1 MLSKPPGLVY
11 QIRMRQ
17 NQTAKQQQVEAL
29 MCAAPVIPVVI
40 VDDPAKA
47 VIMARALVA
56 GGLPAIE
63 VTLRTPRA
71 LECLAA
77 IASEVEGAIPGAGTV
92 LEPAQ
97 IEAVEKAGAR
107 FMVSP
112 GTSPRLLDAADDSAT
127 PLLPGTATA
136 SEIMTLGERGY
147 RHLKFFPASL
157 AGGAPYLKALS
168 SPLPQFRFCPTG
180 GVSMSNARDYL
191 ALPNVLCVG
200 GSWVA
205 PVDAVEAGDAA
216 AIEKLAR
223 EACGLKV

>member
-1 MLSKPPGLVY
+1 MSQNN
-11 QIRMRQ
+11 QI
-17 NQTAKQQQVEAL
+17 AKQSFLET
-29 MCAAPVIPVVI
+29 MMTAAPVVPVVV
-40 VDDPAKA
+40 VDDPKKA
-47 VIMARALVA
+47 VVMARALVA

-77 IASEVEGAIPGAGTV
+77 IAAEVEGASAGAGTV
-92 LEPAQ
+92 LDSGQ
-97 IEAVEKAGAR
+97 VRAVEAAGAR

-112 GTSPRLLDAADDSAT
+112 GTSPRLLDAADDSAV

-136 SEIMTLGERGY
+136 SEMMALGERGY

-180 GVSMSNARDYL
+180 GIGIANARDYL
-191 ALPNVLCVG
+191 SLPNVLCVG

-205 PVDAVEAGDAA
+205 PSEAVEKGDSA
-216 AIEKLAR
+216 AIEALAR
-223 EACGLKV
+223 AAAALIAA

>member
-1 MLSKPPGLVY
+1 MS
-11 QIRMRQ
+11 Q
-17 NQTAKQQQVEAL
+17 NQIAKQHILEAL
-29 MCAAPVIPVVI
+29 MKAAPVIPVVI
-40 VDDPAKA
+40 VDDPHKA

-77 IASEVEGAIPGAGTV
+77 IAREVEGAIAGAGTV
-92 LEPAQ
+92 LEPGQ
-97 IEAVEKAGAR
+97 VKEVEDAGAK

-112 GTSPRLLDAADDSAT
+112 GTSPRLLDAAEDSAV

-136 SEIMTLGERGY
+136 SEIMSLGERGY

-157 AGGAPYLKALS
+157 AGGDPYLKALS
-168 SPLPQFRFCPTG
+168 SPLPHFRFCPTG
-180 GVSMSNARDYL
+180 GISMANAKDYL

-205 PVDAVEAGDAA
+205 PADAVESGDSA
-216 AIEKLAR
+216 AIEALAR
-223 EACGLKV
+223 AAAQLPR